1 MFQRL
6 TGLLLAVALCLSAY
20 GVQAADNR
28 LILTG
33 SSTVAPLV
41 LEMAKR
47 YEQQHPQVR
56 IDVQTGG
63 STRGVNDTRTG
74 LAHIGMASRNLK
86 PTETGL
92 HVHTIAIDGVGI
104 IVHRSN
110 PISSL
115 SNTQIIDIYTGK
127 IRNWKDVGGRDLS
140 ITVVNKAEGHSTLEL
155 FLNYFALKNS
165 QVRPSIIIGDNEQGI
180 KTVAGNPGAIGY
192 VSIGAAEFSQARGVT
207 IKRLPLEGV
216 AASVAEVQAHRFPLA
231 RPLNLLTGKS
241 PSPLARRFIAFAQ
254 SEAVAD
260 LIADQFFVVP
270 R

>member
-92 HVHTIAIDGVGI
+92 RVHTIAIDGVGI

-110 PISSL
+110 PI
-115 SNTQIIDIYTGK
+115 
-127 IRNWKDVGGRDLS
+127 
-140 ITVVNKAEGHSTLEL
+140 
-155 FLNYFALKNS
+155 
-165 QVRPSIIIGDNEQGI
+165 
-180 KTVAGNPGAIGY
+180 
-192 VSIGAAEFSQARGVT
+192 AR
-207 IKRLPLEGV
+207 
-216 AASVAEVQAHRFPLA
+216 
-231 RPLNLLTGKS
+231 
-241 PSPLARRFIAFAQ
+241 
-254 SEAVAD
+254 
-260 LIADQFFVVP
+260 
-270 R
+270 